1 MITAPDGQTDAFAT
15 MGEPPFFIIFAIIRQ
30 VALRH
35 HAQQFTM
42 PNHKRTVVD
51 TPIAAQRS
59 AEHQHGRQGSRR
71 IYDRFNLRFDR
82 VEKRRLQMKVI
93 ESVRR

>member
-1 MITAPDGQTDAFAT
+1 

-35 HAQQFTM
+35 HAQQFPM
-42 PNHKRTVVD
+42 PDHKRTVVD
-51 TPIAAQRS
+51 TPIAAERS
-59 AEHQHGRQGSRR
+59 AEHENGRQGSRR
-71 IYDRFNLRFDR
+71 IYDRFDR